1 MNPVELIDF
10 LEKLISKNLNI
21 STMIWGPPG
30 IGKSSIV
37 AAAAEKAGID
47 FIDLR
52 LSQLAPTDLRGLP
65 VPVHPNKGEEYGISK
80 WYPPEFLP
88 REGKGILFLDELN
101 MAPPVMQGVA
111 QQLILDRKIGS
122 YKVPEGWI
130 ILSAGNRK
138 EDRASVFEMPSPLAN
153 RFIHLEVEANYESF
167 KKYAVNKNISEEVTS
182 FLAFRPKLLH
192 SMKADQ
198 KAWPSP
204 RSWEMASKLFNS
216 GIPIDIAVG
225 EGAASEFNSFLNV
238 YKRIPNLE
246 IILKGKGK
254 KIKFPT
260 QISGQWATTTGL
272 IYRSKNAN
280 QVKNV
285 FTWLIENSTPEW
297 VQLYASD
304 IVNTFK
310 NNGKLSE
317 LAMCVMNDP
326 IIIKYFK
333 GFEEILNK

>member
-1 MNPVELIDF
+1 MITLSGVVRFEVDEELDV
-10 LEKLISKNLNI
+10 
-21 STMIWGPPG
+21 TTPY
-30 IGKSSIV
+30 
-37 AAAAEKAGID
+37 
-47 FIDLR
+47 R
-52 LSQLAPTDLRGLP
+52 Q
-65 VPVHPNKGEEYGISK
+65 
-80 WYPPEFLP
+80 
-88 REGKGILFLDELN
+88 IL
-101 MAPPVMQGVA
+101 
-111 QQLILDRKIGS
+111 
-122 YKVPEGWI
+122 
-130 ILSAGNRK
+130 
-138 EDRASVFEMPSPLAN
+138 
-153 RFIHLEVEANYESF
+153 ANYESF

-192 SMKADQ
+192 SMKVDQ

-254 KIKFPT
+254 KIKFPK

-333 GFEEILNK
+333 GFEEILNI